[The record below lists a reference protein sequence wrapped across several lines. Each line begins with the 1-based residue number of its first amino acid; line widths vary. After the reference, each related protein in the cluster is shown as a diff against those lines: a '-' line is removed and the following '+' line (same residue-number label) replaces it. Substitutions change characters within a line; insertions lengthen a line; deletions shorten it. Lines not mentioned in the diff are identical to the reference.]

1 MGCRRR
7 APKIELSRIVLDPEG
22 HAALDAT
29 GRAPGRGAYVCS
41 GSKKKCFELA
51 ATRGRLGRALRAQ
64 VGAVELEA
72 IAEVLVAEAKT
83 VAEVLVAEASD
94 EKRELIG

>member
-1 MGCRRR
+1 VGCRRR
-7 APKIELSRIVLDPEG
+7 APRDELARIVLDSEG
-22 HAALDAT
+22 HLALDAA

-41 GSKKKCFELA
+41 GSKKKCFQLA

-72 IAEVLVAEAKT
+72 IAEALE
-83 VAEVLVAEASD
+83 AEASD
-94 EKRELIG
+94 SKRELIG